1 MADFKQETFKLGDTE
16 YVLQKLPARKALEI
30 RQSWTNKFG
39 GVDDLIMCEKVLANI
54 VVKPKK
60 TIDDFED
67 ISELQYLVTRAID
80 FQYNGEYSKNL
91 QAFLA

>member
-1 MADFKQETFKLGDTE
+1 MADFKQEKITIGETE
-16 YVLQKLPARKALEI
+16 YILQKLPARKALEL
-30 RQSWTNKFG
+30 RQSWMNNVG
-39 GVDDLIMCEKVLANI
+39 SVDDIKMTDKVLEHI

-80 FQYNGEYSKNL
+80 FQYNGEYTKNI
-91 QAFLA
+91 QAFLF